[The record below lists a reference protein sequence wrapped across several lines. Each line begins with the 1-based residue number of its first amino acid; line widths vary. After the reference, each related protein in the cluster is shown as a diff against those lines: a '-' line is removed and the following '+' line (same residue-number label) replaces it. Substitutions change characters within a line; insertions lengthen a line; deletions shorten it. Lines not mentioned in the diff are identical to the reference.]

1 MLRKLMLALGTMA
14 VVGCGG
20 ISKEQY
26 GAKEAEAAKYKGQA
40 TTLESEVNELQ
51 RQNATLQSQ
60 LAETNAA
67 KYELEVTMAKM
78 TKQSGELQ
86 SKQTLKLNDEL
97 LFKEGSSKL
106 TPESQRALDA
116 IADAVSQVKD
126 KHFIVAGYTDNT
138 EAGGKEAKI
147 KRWQLSTARAMTVA
161 KYLAGRGIDPT
172 MIGVAGF
179 GEARPVAPNDT
190 IANRVLNRRV
200 EIALMAATLDLGTVD
215 VKPAQ
220 LKTK

>member
-1 MLRKLMLALGTMA
+1 M
-14 VVGCGG
+14 
-20 ISKEQY
+20 
-26 GAKEAEAAKYKGQA
+26 
-40 TTLESEVNELQ
+40 NELQ

-67 KYELEVTMAKM
+67 KSELEVTTAKM

-126 KHFIVAGYTDNT
+126 KHFIVAGYTDSS
-138 EAGGKEAKI
+138 
-147 KRWQLSTARAMTVA
+147 R
-161 KYLAGRGIDPT
+161 LAGKKPRSS
-172 MIGVAGF
+172 AGSS
-179 GEARPVAPNDT
+179 RRRAP
-190 IANRVLNRRV
+190 
-200 EIALMAATLDLGTVD
+200 
-215 VKPAQ
+215 
-220 LKTK
+220 